1 MIQLP
6 TQAKPVRRTNL
17 NVAMMKNGIAP
28 SDIACDLCRIACNQ
42 LSGVAKELCLIAC
55 NETVC

>member
-1 MIQLP
+1 MQLP
-6 TQAKPVRRTNL
+6 TQAKAVRRSAL
-17 NVAMMKNGIAP
+17 NVSLSKNGIAP

-42 LSGVAKELCLIAC
+42 LSGIAKELCLIAC